1 MRPNSGER
9 ITAAVD
15 RVAYRSGSRSNPEV
29 ISLRKLEQSLTNGD
43 ADSLCAGEPAPLSGQ
58 KEAEG
63 AVTWTLFS
71 LVTRTT
77 SLIIASVFFFL
88 NNQYLFLQM
97 LSVTRHLFIYFN
109 SRRSIAFLKQRLS
122 TYLCAYYSDAV
133 PKATSGRRYYR
144 FVNHNLKTFHG
155 IFIYCNIARQCHSIR
170 LTQSYHI

>member
-77 SLIIASVFFFL
+77 SLIIASVFFFKQSVSIFA
-88 NNQYLFLQM
+88 NVKCYSPFIYLF
-97 LSVTRHLFIYFN
+97 
-109 SRRSIAFLKQRLS
+109 
-122 TYLCAYYSDAV
+122 
-133 PKATSGRRYYR
+133 
-144 FVNHNLKTFHG
+144 
-155 IFIYCNIARQCHSIR
+155 
-170 LTQSYHI
+170 